1 MGIQRNGGRYQE
13 QRCRIESPS
22 DYINSDSNAR
32 RNIGS
37 GCKRSNR
44 NRNRDKFI
52 RLIRLLTT
60 QQLYNRRSRRELS
73 IYPDIS
79 RARLDQPDNNSKS
92 HHSRKRDRH
101 NKYLYAISTLVL
113 SLAQPA
119 AVLAE
124 GVGGVSATANPIAN
138 SSGSVTNQAIQ
149 VLQGPYV
156 TNTYGGGV
164 SCQGT
169 TLNMT
174 PYVQFADSRKDPWE
188 DFYNE
193 PQYNTT
199 DLTGRTVQQSVSV
212 KNYPWEEWY
221 DTRTYTN
228 ASGNTVRW
236 FEDGDDM
243 TIIQDVPAGDGVPDA
258 VQDGNLTP
266 SWYKPVRTDMRAN
279 QSFNLGLSATLSI
292 PLNRGMQRLCK
303 EAASANVNMQNQL
316 IANKRLDFEI
326 ARLKNCGELK
336 KAGIFFHPASP
347 YASVC
352 ADVIVTNPGGKIT
365 PHSHTLPQPNFKDSS
380 SDSSSDSSQT
390 STSLSQP
397 SSQPLTSSSVPSQN
411 LSQQDPSS
419 LDKGSS
425 ESPSESGGKG
435 FFRGLRL
442 PWSSPASPQASQPS
456 AADQLGVWQV
466 GHSTQPQTQ
475 SQQSSSQPVD

>member
-1 MGIQRNGGRYQE
+1 MIPRGFRNGRKLF
-13 QRCRIESPS
+13 RTT
-22 DYINSDSNAR
+22 AAA
-32 RNIGS
+32 
-37 GCKRSNR
+37 
-44 NRNRDKFI
+44 FI
-52 RLIRLLTT
+52 
-60 QQLYNRRSRRELS
+60 SCAS
-73 IYPDIS
+73 
-79 RARLDQPDNNSKS
+79 
-92 HHSRKRDRH
+92 
-101 NKYLYAISTLVL
+101 VL
-113 SLAQPA
+113 SGNP
-119 AVLAE
+119 VLAE

-193 PQYNTT
+193 PQYNVT
-199 DLTGRTVQQSVSV
+199 DKVGSTVEQTVTV

-221 DTRTYTN
+221 DDRTK
-228 ASGNTVRW
+228 ADGSRW
-236 FEDGDDM
+236 FEDGDDI
-243 TIIQDVPAGDGVPDA
+243 TIIQTVPTGDGVPDA
-258 VQDGNLTP
+258 IVDGTLAPT
-266 SWYKPVRTDMRAN
+266 WYKPIRTDMRAN

-303 EAASANVNMQNQL
+303 EAATANLNMQNQL

-352 ADVIVTNPGGKIT
+352 ADVIVTNPGGQIV
-365 PHSHTLPQPNFKDSS
+365 PHQHDLPQPNFDDSSSESSS
-380 SDSSSDSSQT
+380 SDSVTPSPSSSQLSPSSDDSSQT
-390 STSLSQP
+390 VSQEDLSSP
-397 SSQPLTSSSVPSQN
+397 DTDSSSSQLQSN
-411 LSQQDPSS
+411 
-419 LDKGSS
+419 
-425 ESPSESGGKG
+425 GKG
-435 FFRGLRL
+435 FFQGLRL
-442 PWSSPASPQASQPS
+442 PWSSPASRQVSPPS

-475 SQQSSSQPVD
+475 SQQSSSQYED